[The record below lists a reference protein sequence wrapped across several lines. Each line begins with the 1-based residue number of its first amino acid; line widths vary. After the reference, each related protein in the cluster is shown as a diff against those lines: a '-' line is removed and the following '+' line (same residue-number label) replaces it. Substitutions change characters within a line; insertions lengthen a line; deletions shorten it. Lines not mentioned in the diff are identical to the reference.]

1 MFRPRLNTASFNIK
15 RLTLCRRGGAREIV
29 RTRTIVNNFMKISL
43 DFWAFMG
50 YIITMKETMKTDSIF
65 KITIA
70 TCWETSRTR
79 AEFIK
84 ARDNDHALRIAN
96 RLFSNVI
103 SSQFECQDNLS

>member
-1 MFRPRLNTASFNIK
+1 
-15 RLTLCRRGGAREIV
+15 
-29 RTRTIVNNFMKISL
+29 
-43 DFWAFMG
+43 
-50 YIITMKETMKTDSIF
+50 MKTDSIF